1 MPQPLSRVMP
11 GASVIMCN
19 AGDRPLKH
27 NPELGLLAM
36 EAIISWSN
44 VERFMLNMYLELMG
58 GSQDLAAVSFLAQET
73 QSAKKAAINAVA
85 KHVLDEKCF
94 ELLQAILEASKPG
107 KSGRD
112 KLAHWTWG
120 YSPNIP
126 DGFLLADPRNTHT
139 DLDKNLIYVYKKQ
152 DFLNII
158 KLNDEL
164 CGFGLR
170 FRWML
175 TGHIANKEDKLYREL
190 CAEPLLRD
198 KLPRRPPPRAFSNSA
213 KRRTSMR
220 LEAVS
225 NLAA

>member
-19 AGDRPLKH
+19 ADVRPLNH

-44 VERFMLNMYLELMG
+44 VERFMLKMYLELMG

-73 QSAKKAAINAVA
+73 QNAKMAAINAVA
-85 KHVLDEKCF
+85 KHVLDEKYF
-94 ELLQAILEASKPG
+94 ELLQAILKASKPG
-107 KSGRD
+107 QSGRD

-126 DGFLLADPRNTHT
+126 DGFLLANPRNTHT
-139 DLDKNLIYVYKKQ
+139 DLDQSLIYVYKEQ
-152 DFLNII
+152 DFLDII

-170 FRWML
+170 FSFIL
-175 TGHIANKEDKLYREL
+175 TGHIANHEDKLYHKL
-190 CAEPLLRD
+190 CAEPVLRD
-198 KLPRRPPPRAFSNSA
+198 KLSRRPPHEPPQTQSREE
-213 KRRTSMR
+213 
-220 LEAVS
+220 LQ
-225 NLAA
+225 

>member
-27 NPELGLLAM
+27 NPELGFLAM

-198 KLPRRPPPRAFSNSA
+198 KLPRRPPHEPSQTQP
-213 KRRTSMR
+213 K
-220 LEAVS
+220 EEPQ
-225 NLAA
+225 